1 MTISNAHYMFIF
13 FPPDCHFFLISSP
26 LLPQSF
32 SPRPRNPSRS
42 LPFIATEIHSTCPLI
57 GILLFLYLC
66 IPLFIQNHMLMKS
79 VIINLKYLIFR
90 SVSASEGGWLEEQQQ
105 QQRRRRRQWWRG
117 EGRGEED
124 GKSRAVAS
132 ALSASAALKS
142 APTKARVQQCFSH
155 TGLRMKSS
163 YILNAPGE
171 SRPGAPALV
180 HFFWGVPGTTSGFS
194 IGLCPLATSLNS
206 IPSLSISSRE
216 AECPCDK
223 VWGLSASD
231 WQACSHHASAC
242 CLIRENVSVIL
253 GNVIYRGFLA
263 VSVTQTDYG
272 CWTFISLGVARKNCT
287 KCYVFLW

>member
-1 MTISNAHYMFIF
+1 MHTICSIF
-13 FPPDCHFFLISSP
+13 SPETAISFWSLPLCLNHF
-26 LLPQSF
+26 LPQ
-32 SPRPRNPSRS
+32 PRNPSRS

-66 IPLFIQNHMLMKS
+66 IPLFIRNHMLMKS

-105 QQRRRRRQWWRG
+105 RRWRRGERRRRRRVG
-117 EGRGEED
+117 GRGWKESCCSVSLICIRCF
-124 GKSRAVAS
+124 KVSSNQSRSTAVFFQHR
-132 ALSASAALKS
+132 LHLKS
-142 APTKARVQQCFSH
+142 PKD
-155 TGLRMKSS
+155 
-163 YILNAPGE
+163 P
-171 SRPGAPALV
+171 RPGVTTLHRPI
-180 HFFWGVPGTTSGFS
+180 FFFS
-194 IGLCPLATSLNS
+194 RFSFIIALCPLAPSLNS

-272 CWTFISLGVARKNCT
+272 CWTFISLGVASENCT
-287 KCYVFLW
+287 NAMFFCDNDT